1 MTTSARGRFLTVEG
15 IDGAGKSTQLPRI
28 EDWLRRA
35 GVRTVRTRE
44 PGGTPLG
51 ETLRATL
58 LDPRFTGM
66 SPEAELLVVFAA
78 RAEHLAKVIAPAL
91 ADGAWVLC
99 ERFTDATFAY
109 QGGGRAVDAARI
121 AALEEA
127 VQGDVRPDL
136 VLVLDLPIEA
146 GLARAQRRSS
156 GADARADD
164 RAGRAGAEGRRV
176 GIDRDGD
183 TWVARARG
191 EVKRRIGSTRG
202 YAWVGR
208 ARGEGRRR
216 TPPSSTAARDEGGP
230 ARGGPDRFE
239 REGVEF
245 FRRVR
250 EVYLDRARKHPERYA
265 VVDADAHEDTVTEH
279 LIREISERFP

>member
-1 MTTSARGRFLTVEG
+1 MTASARGRFLTVEG
-15 IDGAGKSTQLPRI
+15 IDGAGKSTQMPRI

-66 SPEAELLVVFAA
+66 SPEAELLVIFAA

-109 QGGGRAVDAARI
+109 QGGGRNVDAARI

-146 GLARAQRRSS
+146 GLARAERRSS
-156 GADARADD
+156 RADARADD
-164 RAGRAGAEGRRV
+164 RAARARTEGRRV

-183 TWVARARG
+183 TWV
-191 EVKRRIGSTRG
+191 
-202 YAWVGR
+202 GR

-216 TPPSSTAARDEGGP
+216 TPPGSAAARDEGGP

-265 VVDADAHEDTVTEH
+265 VVAADAHEDTVTEH